1 MFKLLIEEIK
11 KNTPIITVLLFV
23 SSCISTIPQFV
34 LPDIY
39 SRITGTKASLDSFFI
54 YTLSSFTHSPEML
67 VKHFVVNMMVLL
79 LFGSLTEILIGT
91 KKFALLSILTFLAT
105 SLTNYFHDDSIY
117 AGHGASGII
126 WAYHVFFVFV
136 VIIIVEKIGKKAFKD
151 SYIFIGTLISIFT
164 LILLPFLEVFIF
176 DKYFF
181 QNFGQTLHL
190 ISLCVAVP
198 FVLIERKSIEDK
210 VGKLIQR
217 KNIERKISIKNIPV
231 VIIIMILGMNLYGTV
246 RVAGI
251 SVNLND
257 LKYEMVPD
265 LGTLSENVG
274 DKVVISFDEKIKK
287 AELTN
292 WSISYDDKY
301 GEPKVSEELLNENQ
315 LVISFD
321 RELVKDDDIYLEYNI
336 TRFFDGIEIPEKFV
350 LEYK

>member
-91 KKFALLSILTFLAT
+91 KKFALLSILTFLST

-164 LILLPFLEVFIF
+164 LIFLPFLEVFIF
-176 DKYFF
+176 NQYFF

-210 VGKLIQR
+210 AGKLIQR
-217 KNIERKISIKNIPV
+217 KNIERKVSLKNIPV
-231 VIIIMILGMNLYGTV
+231 VIIILILGMNLYGTV

-251 SVNLND
+251 SLNLND
-257 LKYEMVPD
+257 LKYEMGPD
-265 LGTLSENVG
+265 LGTPSENVG
-274 DKVVISFDEKIKK
+274 DKVIISFDEQIKK

-301 GEPKVSEELLNENQ
+301 GEPKVSEELLNENK
-315 LVISFD
+315 LVVSFD

-336 TRFFDGIEIPEKFV
+336 TRFFDGIEIPEKFI